1 MRRAGTNDVDLGIN
15 AVQFRAIR
23 SAAIRRASASNRKR
37 SRMNRQIYLANAVL
51 WATAIVA
58 SAMLGAPTM
67 LTLLVLPSLATCAL
81 VVARPKS
88 RLVECRS

>member
-1 MRRAGTNDVDLGIN
+1 
-15 AVQFRAIR
+15 
-23 SAAIRRASASNRKR
+23 
-37 SRMNRQIYLANAVL
+37 MNRQIYLANAVL

-67 LTLLVLPSLATCAL
+67 LTLLALPSLATCAL
-81 VVARPKS
+81 VVTRPKS